1 MTREEAIAYL
11 QPIAD
16 SASLENYK
24 EALNL
29 AIDALRFQE
38 REEKNLPMTA
48 ERLAAMDYSAPPDA
62 PNINEMTWEEL
73 EKVTNIGRVRSRH
86 IVNERT
92 MKGKVYTCPAD
103 LLKVRNIGPGIAASL
118 VGKVRFGVEED

>member
-1 MTREEAIAYL
+1 MTRKEAIEYL

-16 SASLENYK
+16 GSSLKTYT

-38 REEKNLPMTA
+38 AEEKNIPMTA
-48 ERLAAMDYSAPPDA
+48 ERLATMDYSAPPDA
-62 PNINEMTWEEL
+62 PNINKMTWREL
-73 EKVTNIGRVRSRH
+73 AQTTRLGEVRSKH

-92 MKGKVYTCPAD
+92 MKGKVYTCPSD
-103 LLKVRNIGPGIAASL
+103 LLGVRYIGPGIAASL
-118 VGKVRFGVEED
+118 IGKVRFGLED